1 MTGFSRGARAG
12 IAAGLLI
19 AAAATIGATADDH
32 MPAQRAP
39 APGAPHL
46 VEYGGRCYGGY
57 CVPAVPAIPAPPAVP
72 APPCNSVQSCRN
84 KLPPGLR

>member
-57 CVPAVPAIPAPPAVP
+57 CAPAPPAVP
-72 APPCNSVQSCRN
+72 APPCNSVQSCKN